1 VTDTLLL
8 AMTAGMVAA
17 FNPCGF
23 ALLPAYLTL
32 LINRESQGNPV
43 GRALGA
49 SAAMTAGFVA
59 VFGAFGLVVVPL
71 SISLGTYLSW
81 ATVIIGIGLFAL
93 GLWLLTGHE
102 LVLRLPRI
110 AGAAPTGGAASMV
123 LYGITYAVASLSC
136 TVAPFLAVMTSTFRA
151 QSVPAGI
158 AVLVAYA
165 VGMGLVVGI
174 LAVAI
179 ALAQDGLVRHLR
191 GVLPYVNRISGALLV
206 LAGAYV
212 AYYGVY
218 ELRLASGRIS
228 DDSVISAAT
237 AVQGAVARVIG
248 ELGPWL
254 LGAALAVLAAIGL
267 IVHRVRRGRRQ
278 RRAAPANRIAR

>member
-254 LGAALAVLAAIGL
+254 LGAALAALAAIGL

-278 RRAAPANRIAR
+278 RPAAPANRIAR

>member
-59 VFGAFGLVVVPL
+59 VFGAFGLVVVLL

-158 AVLVAYA
+158 AVFVAYA

-254 LGAALAVLAAIGL
+254 LGAALAALAAIGL

-278 RRAAPANRIAR
+278 RPAAPANRIAR